1 MEDSAR
7 RQDMT
12 GRQEER
18 PGQGESDAEPA
29 RLLAE
34 PRGGVP
40 PVIDD
45 AQGFARA
52 CRELSQERGP
62 LAADAERA
70 SGFRYGHDDY
80 LVQFKRGSSDIF
92 LLDPQALN
100 RAGCDWDDFNRAV
113 DGAQWIIHDSP
124 QDLPGFHDLGMKP
137 SSLFDTELT
146 ARMLNLRHFGLSAV
160 TEHFLGLSLAKEHS
174 AADWSHRPLPRDWR
188 NYAALDVELLVPL
201 RERMMLE
208 LERQG
213 KEEWARQEF
222 VWLLDKRSQR
232 KPRPEQ
238 PWRHLSQIST
248 LRKDRRGLA
257 VARAL
262 WTKREELGREYDIA
276 PSLLLTDRSIIAAAQ
291 AKPRN
296 AAQFRA
302 IRSLNERVR
311 IHAGGEQDR
320 MFERYAPIQR
330 KVRPK
335 VWRETILEALDL
347 PADELPVGPKPQADQ
362 NNAPK
367 SMQVWRQRHPERMA
381 RLEAARKTVARIG
394 QETNTPVDVLI
405 KPKYLRNL
413 CWTDEPGKRDV
424 ADFLEEQG
432 ARPWQVSLLSES
444 LSRAIM

>member
-1 MEDSAR
+1 M
-7 RQDMT
+7 
-12 GRQEER
+12 
-18 PGQGESDAEPA
+18 
-29 RLLAE
+29 
-34 PRGGVP
+34 
-40 PVIDD
+40 
-45 AQGFARA
+45 
-52 CRELSQERGP
+52 
-62 LAADAERA
+62 
-70 SGFRYGHDDY
+70 
-80 LVQFKRGSSDIF
+80 
-92 LLDPQALN
+92 
-100 RAGCDWDDFNRAV
+100 
-113 DGAQWIIHDSP
+113 
-124 QDLPGFHDLGMKP
+124 
-137 SSLFDTELT
+137 
-146 ARMLNLRHFGLSAV
+146 
-160 TEHFLGLSLAKEHS
+160 
-174 AADWSHRPLPRDWR
+174 
-188 NYAALDVELLVPL
+188 
-201 RERMMLE
+201 
-208 LERQG
+208 
-213 KEEWARQEF
+213 
-222 VWLLDKRSQR
+222 
-232 KPRPEQ
+232 
-238 PWRHLSQIST
+238 SQIST

-311 IHAGGEQDR
+311 IHSGGEQDR

-367 SMQVWRQRHPERMA
+367 SMQVWRQRHPDRMA
-381 RLEAARKTVARIG
+381 RLESARKTVARIG